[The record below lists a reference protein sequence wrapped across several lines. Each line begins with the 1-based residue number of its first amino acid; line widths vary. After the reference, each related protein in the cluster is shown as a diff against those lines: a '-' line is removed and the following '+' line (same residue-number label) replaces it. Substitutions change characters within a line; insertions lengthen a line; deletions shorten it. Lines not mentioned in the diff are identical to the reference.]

1 MLIDLFRCRMAPLA
15 TAPPPSCRMN
25 RGELQQEGLLMWSMW
40 GLCVN
45 ATPTHSLHNKLDF
58 RQMRPKENFW
68 LCQTRFIFIQNSLR
82 VYEVLK
88 VF

>member
-1 MLIDLFRCRMAPLA
+1 
-15 TAPPPSCRMN
+15 MN

-58 RQMRPKENFW
+58 QQMRPKENFW